1 MKTCFAVLNGRGKIE
16 RENTEQPII
25 IMIVQAQEFGL
36 WLASFFHHQHH
47 HQQHHHGC
55 RSWFGLL
62 LVSSVALWMC
72 LWVWNH
78 KRTDYDFAAIHF
90 AHTERTSFTK
100 SIWQKYHSHYWGY
113 NFWMEF
119 FFCLIIWMLRN
130 VWATKRKIV
139 QNVRVRQVSAFTW
152 MEYFYLCLCMCRAH
166 FDQHALLSLLR
177 KNWDNVRTIWCDT
190 LVWCCHVSIFWSC
203 VLSLHL
209 MMWNSMKF
217 CFRWRRWRRHKNA
230 FLRTGLVIWCSKMCQ

>member
-1 MKTCFAVLNGRGKIE
+1 
-16 RENTEQPII
+16 
-25 IMIVQAQEFGL
+25 MIVQAQEFGL

-55 RSWFGLL
+55 RRCRSWFGLL
-62 LVSSVALWMC
+62 LISTVTLWMC

-119 FFCLIIWMLRN
+119 FCLIILN
-130 VWATKRKIV
+130 VAKHVSDQTKDRSNSTGETSERIHLYGI
-139 QNVRVRQVSAFTW
+139 F
-152 MEYFYLCLCMCRAH
+152 LCLCVCVCRAH

-177 KNWDNVRTIWCDT
+177 KNWDNVRTIWYVIHWCDAAMFQY
-190 LVWCCHVSIFWSC
+190 S
-203 VLSLHL
+203 
-209 MMWNSMKF
+209 
-217 CFRWRRWRRHKNA
+217 
-230 FLRTGLVIWCSKMCQ
+230 